1 MKFEKIQVH
10 RFSSQDW
17 PGEVSDKIHTQV
29 LNILALQK
37 SCTIFLTGGRT
48 AKKVYQSWREISN
61 FSSLKNINFFLGDER
76 CVDVNHK
83 DSNYK
88 MVLDSLFKRGI
99 PKECYFSQ
107 LYDGDIESNQIIKKM
122 SSQYPNSPDLLLLSL
137 GEDGH
142 IASLFP
148 GTKEIN
154 KKTNIDLILKKK
166 GHNRLTITPKVIEV
180 SKNKIV
186 FVQGMKKIDKFNE
199 ILSSNKNILAYPA
212 HLLEDA
218 SWFLID

>member
-1 MKFEKIQVH
+1 
-10 RFSSQDW
+10 
-17 PGEVSDKIHTQV
+17 
-29 LNILALQK
+29 
-37 SCTIFLTGGRT
+37 
-48 AKKVYQSWREISN
+48 
-61 FSSLKNINFFLGDER
+61 
-76 CVDVNHK
+76 
-83 DSNYK
+83 
-88 MVLDSLFKRGI
+88 
-99 PKECYFSQ
+99 
-107 LYDGDIESNQIIKKM
+107 M

-166 GHNRLTITPKVIEV
+166 GHNRLTITPKVIEA